1 MLLHK
6 SIKKLRMKEK
16 IAELE
21 SRREKALLCG
31 GETAIDKRHAKGLLT
46 ARERIDIL
54 VDAGTFR
61 ETDMFVHKDGDDA
74 PGDGVVC
81 GVAKIGGKDVC
92 VFAQDFTVLGGS
104 LGLRHARKI
113 TKIQDLAAKM
123 RCPIIGIND
132 SGGARIQ
139 DGVDSLCGYGEIFY
153 RNTLLSGLVPQI
165 SVVMGPCAGGAAYSP
180 ALTDFVFMV
189 DGISKM
195 FLTGPTVV
203 ETVMGE
209 TISQEDL
216 GGARV
221 HAEKAGTAHFFAKN
235 EKDCLAQVRRLLEYL
250 PQSADVKPETKK
262 PVDSPK
268 KVSIESILPSDG
280 KEPYDVREVVKCLAD
295 KDSFFEVH
303 ELFAP
308 NIVCGFIRM
317 DGETVGV
324 VANQPN
330 YLAGALDADAADK
343 ASRFIRFCDAFNIP
357 LLTLM
362 DVPGCLPGVEGEHSG
377 AVRHG
382 AKLFYAYAE
391 ATIPM
396 VTVVLRKAYGG
407 GYVSLGSRHIG
418 ADYVF
423 CLPTAEIAVMGPESA
438 VSVLYHKEIKAIV
451 ENGGDVEAFKK
462 EKAEEY
468 RREYA
473 NPYEAG
479 AKGYI
484 DDVVEPQDVRGRVVE
499 AFSSL
504 KGKKVDRPNKKHG
517 LTPT

>member
-1 MLLHK
+1 
-6 SIKKLRMKEK
+6 MKEK
-16 IAELE
+16 ITELE
-21 SRREKALLCG
+21 SRRKKALMCG
-31 GETAIDKRHAKGLLT
+31 GEAAIEKRHAKGLLT
-46 ARERIDIL
+46 ARERIDLL
-54 VDAGTFR
+54 VDADSFH

-81 GVAKIGGKDVC
+81 GVAKINGKNVC

-221 HAEKAGTAHFFAKN
+221 HAEKAGTAHFFAEN
-235 EKDCLAQVRRLLEYL
+235 EKDCLAQVRCLLEYL
-250 PQSADVKPETKK
+250 PQSADDIEFENGAR
-262 PVDSPK
+262 SR
-268 KVSIESILPSDG
+268 VSTDDFSDNIASILPSDG
-280 KEPYDVREVVKCLAD
+280 KEPYDVREVVKCVAD
-295 KDSFFEVH
+295 KDSFLEVH
-303 ELFAP
+303 EMFAP

-317 DGETVGV
+317 DGATVGV

-330 YLAGALDADAADK
+330 YLAGALDADSADK
-343 ASRFIRFCDAFNIP
+343 ASRFIRFCDSFNIP

-362 DVPGCLPGVEGEHSG
+362 DVPGCLPGVDGEHSG

-396 VTVVLRKAYGG
+396 ITVVLRKAYGG
-407 GYVSLGSRHIG
+407 GYVALGSRHIG

-438 VSVLYHKEIKAIV
+438 VSVLYHKEIKSIV
-451 ENGGDVEAFKK
+451 EAGGDVEAFKK

-484 DDVVEPQDVRGRVVE
+484 DDVVDPKDVRSRVID
-499 AFSSL
+499 AFVSL
-504 KGKKVDRPNKKHG
+504 KGKKVERPNKKHG
-517 LTPT
+517 LTPA

>member
-1 MLLHK
+1 
-6 SIKKLRMKEK
+6 MKEK
-16 IAELE
+16 IKELE
-21 SRREKALLCG
+21 NRREKALMCG
-31 GETAIDKRHAKGLLT
+31 GEAAIEKRHAKGLLT
-46 ARERIDIL
+46 ARERIELL
-54 VDAGTFR
+54 VDADSFR
-61 ETDMFVHKDGDDA
+61 ETDMFVHKDGDEA
-74 PGDGVVC
+74 PGDGVIC
-81 GVAKIGGKDVC
+81 GTAKIGGKNVC

-221 HAEKAGTAHFFAKN
+221 HAEKAGTAHFFAEN
-235 EKDCLAQVRRLLEYL
+235 EKECLAQVRKLLEYL
-250 PQSADVKPETKK
+250 PQSADSVEMRDLASSKNT
-262 PVDSPK
+262 VDSPK
-268 KVSIESILPSDG
+268 TLSIEKILPSDG
-280 KEPYDVREVVKCLAD
+280 KEPYNVREVVKCVAD
-295 KDSFFEVH
+295 KDSFLEVH

-308 NIVCGFIRM
+308 NIVCGFLRM
-317 DGETVGV
+317 DGATVGV

-343 ASRFIRFCDAFNIP
+343 ASRFIRFCDSFNIP

-362 DVPGCLPGVEGEHSG
+362 DVPGCLPGVDGEHSG

-407 GYVSLGSRHIG
+407 GYVALGSRHIG

-438 VSVLYHKEIKAIV
+438 VSVLYHKEIKSLT
-451 ENGGDVEAFKK
+451 ETGGDLDAFKK
-462 EKAEEY
+462 EKAEQY

-484 DDVVEPQDVRGRVVE
+484 DDVVMPQDVRARVID
-499 AFSSL
+499 AFASL
-504 KGKKVDRPNKKHG
+504 KGKKVERPNKKHG
-517 LTPT
+517 LTPA

>member
-1 MLLHK
+1 MY
-6 SIKKLRMKEK
+6 LRMKEK
-16 IAELE
+16 ITELE
-21 SRREKALLCG
+21 NRREKALLCG
-31 GETAIDKRHAKGLLT
+31 GEAAVDKRHAKGLLT
-46 ARERIDIL
+46 ARERIALL
-54 VDAGTFR
+54 VDEGSFR

-74 PGDGVVC
+74 PGDGVIC
-81 GVAKIGGKDVC
+81 GVAKICGKNVC

-216 GGARV
+216 GGAKV
-221 HAEKAGTAHFFAKN
+221 HAEKAGTAHFFAEN
-235 EKDCLAQVRRLLEYL
+235 EKECLAQVRRLLDYL
-250 PQSADVKPETKK
+250 PQSADVMLESKK
-262 PVDSPK
+262 SVESPK
-268 KVSIESILPSDG
+268 NMSIESILPSDG
-280 KEPYDVREVVKCLAD
+280 KEPYDVRGIVKCLAD
-295 KDSFFEVH
+295 EDSFFEVH

-308 NIVCGFIRM
+308 NIVCGFVRM
-317 DGETVGV
+317 DGATVGI

-343 ASRFIRFCDAFNIP
+343 ASRFIRFCDSFNIP

-438 VSVLYHKEIKAIV
+438 VSVLYHKEIKSIV
-451 ENGGDVEAFKK
+451 ENGGDVESFKK

-484 DDVVEPQDVRGRVVE
+484 DDVVNPKDVRGRVID
-499 AFSSL
+499 AFASL
-504 KGKKVDRPNKKHG
+504 RGKKVDRPHKKHG
-517 LTPT
+517 LIPA

>member
-1 MLLHK
+1 
-6 SIKKLRMKEK
+6 MKEK
-16 IAELE
+16 ITELE

-31 GETAIDKRHAKGLLT
+31 GEAAIEKRHAKGLLT
-46 ARERIDIL
+46 ARERIELL
-54 VDAGTFR
+54 VDADSFR

-74 PGDGVVC
+74 PGDGVIC
-81 GVAKIGGKDVC
+81 GTAKIGGKNVC

-221 HAEKAGTAHFFAKN
+221 HAEKAGTAHFFAEN
-235 EKDCLAQVRRLLEYL
+235 EKECLAQVRRLLEYL
-250 PQSADVKPETKK
+250 PQSADDIEFEK
-262 PVDSPK
+262 DARSR
-268 KVSIESILPSDG
+268 VSTDDFSNNIASILPSDG
-280 KEPYDVREVVKCLAD
+280 KEPYDVREVVKCVAD
-295 KDSFFEVH
+295 KDSFLEVH
-303 ELFAP
+303 EMFAP

-317 DGETVGV
+317 NGSTVGV

-343 ASRFIRFCDAFNIP
+343 ASRFIRFCDSFNIP

-362 DVPGCLPGVEGEHSG
+362 DVPGCLPGVDGEHSG

-396 VTVVLRKAYGG
+396 ITVVLRKAYGG
-407 GYVSLGSRHIG
+407 GYVALGSRHIG

-451 ENGGDVEAFKK
+451 EAGGDLEAFKK
-462 EKAEEY
+462 EKAEQY

-484 DDVVEPQDVRGRVVE
+484 DDVVMPQDVRNRVID
-499 AFSSL
+499 AFESL
-504 KGKKVDRPNKKHG
+504 KGKKVERPNKKHG
-517 LTPT
+517 LTPA